1 MDKTG
6 EKNKIKWIFEIFEKK
21 STAERWAFLYIKEKG
36 RRKIKKNMMQ
46 IYKKKKRKKKKSIK
60 LLDSRWHIVFLSH
73 SFPRW
78 RVESIDDINEW

>member
-46 IYKKKKRKKKKSIK
+46 IYKKKKEKKKKEYKTLGLSMTHRISIPLVSK
-60 LLDSRWHIVFLSH
+60 MTRG
-73 SFPRW
+73 
-78 RVESIDDINEW
+78 INRRH

>member
-46 IYKKKKRKKKKSIK
+46 IYKKKKEKKKSIK
-60 LLDSRWHIVFLSH
+60 LLDSRWHRI
-73 SFPRW
+73 
-78 RVESIDDINEW
+78 SIPLVSKMTRGINRRH